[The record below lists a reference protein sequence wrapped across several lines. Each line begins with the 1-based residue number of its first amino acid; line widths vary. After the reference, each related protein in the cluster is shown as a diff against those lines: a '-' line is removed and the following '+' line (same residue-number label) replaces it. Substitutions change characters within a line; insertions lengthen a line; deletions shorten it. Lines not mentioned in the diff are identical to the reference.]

1 VSTKLLVGATSR
13 NGMLHVFLLVI
24 YIGTGENRYLA
35 SGDMYFASITTC
47 NFYAAQ
53 SAKRYGSYRYMDW
66 LDARDRVTAYCIPK
80 YIKKGIVEV
89 Y

>member
-1 VSTKLLVGATSR
+1 
-13 NGMLHVFLLVI
+13 MLHVFLLVI

-53 SAKRYGSYRYMDW
+53 TTKRYGTYRYLDW
-66 LDARDRVTAYCIPK
+66 MDARDRVTAYCIPK
-80 YIKKGIVEV
+80 YIKEGVVKV

>member
-1 VSTKLLVGATSR
+1 
-13 NGMLHVFLLVI
+13 MLHVFLLVI

-53 SAKRYGSYRYMDW
+53 STKRYGSYRYLDW
-66 LDARDRVTAYCIPK
+66 MDARDRVTAYCIPK
-80 YIKKGIVEV
+80 YIKKGVVEV

>member
-1 VSTKLLVGATSR
+1 
-13 NGMLHVFLLVI
+13 MLHVFLLVI

-53 SAKRYGSYRYMDW
+53 STKRYGSYRYMDW

-80 YIKKGIVEV
+80 YIKEGVVEV